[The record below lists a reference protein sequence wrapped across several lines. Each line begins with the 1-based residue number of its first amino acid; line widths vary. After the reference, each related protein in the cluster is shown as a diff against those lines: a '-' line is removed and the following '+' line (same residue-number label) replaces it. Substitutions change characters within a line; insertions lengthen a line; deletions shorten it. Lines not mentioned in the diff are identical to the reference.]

1 MAGQIMWIQ
10 PVTAQTG
17 FLNARSK
24 SSTTVS
30 ESSSP
35 LDFEIAV
42 QETILSALAGF
53 DRKLRLEI
61 ENLDGMILQ

>member
-1 MAGQIMWIQ
+1 MRVLKVQ
-10 PVTAQTG
+10 PLSQ
-17 FLNARSK
+17 K
-24 SSTTVS
+24 
-30 ESSSP
+30 SSSP
-35 LDFEIAV
+35 LDFDIAI

>member
-10 PVTAQTG
+10 PVTGQTG
-17 FLNARSK
+17 FLDARSK

-35 LDFEIAV
+35 LDFDIAI